1 MTVKT
6 RATTVVN
13 KTIVNVFFK
22 LKPLSKNMNILPNQD
37 FAKFKPNPTFTF
49 RIYDTSS
56 TACGNTLSYSLC
68 NT

>member
-1 MTVKT
+1 
-6 RATTVVN
+6 
-13 KTIVNVFFK
+13 
-22 LKPLSKNMNILPNQD
+22 MNILPNQD